1 MKLTKRILSLCLALA
16 MLLTVAT
23 FPAFAEEYTPK
34 TIGLEA
40 SVRSTDA
47 RYDGA
52 LFLARPSD
60 DVYVN
65 DSLTIADNQTITIPA
80 NVYRGSSGEKI
91 YLTSDTSNSDT
102 IAQITGF
109 EVIYGQNINDM
120 WHKAYVK
127 VDENGVMSGFYS
139 DKTFATTKDITFTT
153 AGTYLFAIQ
162 NYVDA
167 TGTLQNLKKVKVS
180 WDQFDN
186 RDNSYMWAVNVKDPA
201 NQLNSAPSKSDY
213 TIDNSGDILNQITQG
228 SAAVTA
234 TEGNLAYTEDI
245 VPEGLTVD
253 TRATDKSYWDKNFTI
268 TKADNTAT
276 IVGPA
281 SGLRIDFTD
290 ISYVDSL
297 VIKRY
302 QYDTDFKYDV
312 YGSLD
317 GETWYLI
324 GDANRLGVRSGD
336 STYTISVDAVVKHLR
351 VYYRDEVTACGHV
364 TYNISEITGQI
375 GVEYIGGSEEPTTVD
390 VTFVDV
396 DGANDN
402 VVKTIDAGATVTIPD
417 AYATGYKFYADE
429 ECTEEVDLATET
441 FDADTTIYV
450 KAIPVTPDP
459 EQPTGP
465 KTIGIEA
472 SIRSA
477 LGQYGGVHFLARPSD
492 YNLKAGDKLTIAA
505 NQKITIA
512 AGRTIQLYFTG
523 DDSNSDVT
531 AQVTGLVVRYG
542 RSYNEQN
549 ANKVYVKVAA
559 DGTISGFY
567 ASMDDTTTTD
577 IVLEEGIYIFSI
589 QHYVDGAG
597 AETKLQ
603 DMKNNINH
611 LGSGQGPNLWS
622 VEVKPADAPD
632 VTAPDKADY
641 NITTGT
647 AEILSSIQ
655 LSGLGVSATTG
666 NRAYV
671 EEVFGDVNQSS
682 SDADAKAKL
691 YAYEKVNADTNTI
704 ILVPFGQLRFD
715 FESVSYVN
723 ELKVKTDQWNP
734 TFVYD
739 VYGSLNGEDWYLIG
753 EEGQSQTVA
762 SSVLT
767 VSVDA
772 VVKHLRVYYRDYS
785 QVYGK
790 MEQEITSFKGQLG
803 VEYIGGSSEPQ
814 VKDESGNV
822 LFEEIT
828 DDVLATLPSYFKVSG
843 KNYVVK
849 SWTMDGEAI
858 DYVAL
863 KALTAADVTG
873 DIVPELVEVPFD
885 VAKLSKDATK
895 SDKDDTAFDE
905 GAKYVN
911 GLYIQ
916 GAQIRFPETNV
927 TAGLRF
933 VNVVDRELEATLE
946 SLVEAGTISN
956 LSRGTLA
963 IGGVNYDNVDLTVA
977 NTGVDNDGKKIYKTA
992 DLFDGEYYKYTL
1004 CVTGFQPEQYEL
1016 SVYVRPYI
1024 TFTYGTETVYL
1035 YGEQYKTNYK
1045 AVVEEAVRVGG
1056 LTPEQ
1061 LSYCNDILG

>member
-34 TIGLEA
+34 TVELKASVFAKKQTGPNIFARPADYNLKAGDSLAIADGAVLNSAWYTAMGLSAEQVKGIEIKYGTSFGGMSSVYLKLESDGTMAGFYTSVDFTTPATITLETAGIYVFTSQNYVNASGEKVAFLATYPNDIDNPNNGCLWAIEVKPADTPEVTNPDKGNYTIGTVGTLTLTEEITEQNAATATGNIAYIEDLSIQGVITPDKKIDGESTTPFTFIKASNTVGNMSPWGGFRIDLETVTYLEKLSIKTGLWGASMYWDLYGSLDGTSWYYINSASAATVNGILENISVDAVVKHLRLVVTDATNLYGQTAFDVTVITGATATYNAGEEEPTTVDVTFVNVDGVTADEVKTIDAGATVTVPDAYATGYKFYADADCTEEVDLATETFDADTTIYVKAQTTTPDPDPEQPTGPKTIGLEA
-40 SVRSTDA
+40 SVRSSHA

-80 NVYRGSSGEKI
+80 NVYRGSSGAKI

-109 EVIYGQNINDM
+109 EVIYGQNVNDM

-127 VDENGVMSGFYS
+127 VDANGVMSGFYS
-139 DKTFATTKDITFTT
+139 DATFATTKDITFTT
-153 AGTYLFAIQ
+153 AGTYLFGIQ

-167 TGTLQNLKKVKVS
+167 TGTLQNLKKISVS
-180 WDQFDN
+180 WDQFN
-186 RDNSYMWAVNVKDPA
+186 SRDNSYMWAVNVKDPA
-201 NQLNSAPSKSDY
+201 NQLVTAPNNADY
-213 TIDNSGDILNQITQG
+213 DITSGTAIALDTNLIQG

-253 TRATDKSYWDKNFTI
+253 TRASDSYKDKNFTI

-276 IVGPA
+276 ITGPA

-290 ISYVDSL
+290 ISYVGDL
-297 VIKRY
+297 KIKRY

-351 VYYRDEVTACGHV
+351 VYYRDEVTACGYV
-364 TYNISEITGQI
+364 TYNISAITGQI
-375 GVEYIGGSEEPTTVD
+375 GVEYIGGGEEP
-390 VTFVDV
+390 
-396 DGANDN
+396 
-402 VVKTIDAGATVTIPD
+402 AG
-417 AYATGYKFYADE
+417 
-429 ECTEEVDLATET
+429 
-441 FDADTTIYV
+441 
-450 KAIPVTPDP
+450 
-459 EQPTGP
+459 
-465 KTIGIEA
+465 
-472 SIRSA
+472 
-477 LGQYGGVHFLARPSD
+477 
-492 YNLKAGDKLTIAA
+492 
-505 NQKITIA
+505 
-512 AGRTIQLYFTG
+512 
-523 DDSNSDVT
+523 
-531 AQVTGLVVRYG
+531 
-542 RSYNEQN
+542 
-549 ANKVYVKVAA
+549 
-559 DGTISGFY
+559 
-567 ASMDDTTTTD
+567 
-577 IVLEEGIYIFSI
+577 
-589 QHYVDGAG
+589 
-597 AETKLQ
+597 
-603 DMKNNINH
+603 
-611 LGSGQGPNLWS
+611 
-622 VEVKPADAPD
+622 
-632 VTAPDKADY
+632 
-641 NITTGT
+641 
-647 AEILSSIQ
+647 
-655 LSGLGVSATTG
+655 
-666 NRAYV
+666 
-671 EEVFGDVNQSS
+671 
-682 SDADAKAKL
+682 
-691 YAYEKVNADTNTI
+691 
-704 ILVPFGQLRFD
+704 
-715 FESVSYVN
+715 
-723 ELKVKTDQWNP
+723 
-734 TFVYD
+734 
-739 VYGSLNGEDWYLIG
+739 
-753 EEGQSQTVA
+753 
-762 SSVLT
+762 
-767 VSVDA
+767 
-772 VVKHLRVYYRDYS
+772 
-785 QVYGK
+785 
-790 MEQEITSFKGQLG
+790 
-803 VEYIGGSSEPQ
+803 PQ
-814 VKDESGNV
+814 VKDENDNV
-822 LFEEIT
+822 LFDEIT

-863 KALTAADVTG
+863 KKLTADDVTG

-916 GAQIRFPETNV
+916 GAQIRFRETNV

-946 SLVEAGTISN
+946 ALVEAGTISG
-956 LSRGTLA
+956 LDHGTLA
-963 IGGVNYDNVDLTVA
+963 IGGVNYDNVDLTVD
-977 NTGVDNDGKKIYKTA
+977 NTGVNNTGDKIYKTA
-992 DLFDGEYYKYTL
+992 DLFDDKYYKYTL

-1045 AVVEEAVRVGG
+1045 AVVQEAVRVGG
-1056 LTPEQ
+1056 LTEEQ
-1061 LSYCNDILG
+1061 LSYCNGILG